1 MNEFNIIVECC
12 KQAYMSGATP
22 LSEHCTNAIKQR
34 LGGDWFVF
42 QCELNNTDFDFY
54 LTKVKGGDYM
64 TTVTLR
70 FDDDMKKELD
80 KMVDDMGMNITT
92 FFMIYAK
99 RALRDR
105 KIPFEVTAPED
116 PFFSDS
122 NMKRLQ
128 ESEQQFRDGKV
139 VVKTM
144 EELEAM
150 AE

>member
-1 MNEFNIIVECC
+1 
-12 KQAYMSGATP
+12 
-22 LSEHCTNAIKQR
+22 
-34 LGGDWFVF
+34 
-42 QCELNNTDFDFY
+42 
-54 LTKVKGGDYM
+54 M

-105 KIPFEVTAPED
+105 KIPYEIIAPRD
-116 PFFSDS
+116 PFYSKE
-122 NMKRLQ
+122 NMDCIK
-128 ESEQQFRDGKV
+128 ESKQQIAEGKIV
-139 VVKTM
+139 QKTM

-150 AE
+150 EYE